1 MRDSCSVVC
10 LFDDVIP
17 VVGSVVAVLRHRS
30 VLRLSV
36 RVMVDM
42 GSCVVHGRLD

>member
-1 MRDSCSVVC
+1 MRDSCGVVC